1 MKNENVFTYN
11 NVQDSIPKA
20 TAGSGSISSR
30 NNNLIIGV
38 GTSFL
43 AEANV
48 DDYIYIKA
56 QNDFRKIQQIMS
68 DTELII
74 ETAFDIA
81 LVAASYH
88 ITPAS
93 RYRMVSWLVKGA
105 GTAIVDGVN
114 FVQND
119 GNTFEKHEKSKE
131 ASGDYVPP
139 IDMDAATNATNVLV
153 TVIH

>member
-1 MKNENVFTYN
+1 MKNRNVFTYN

-20 TAGSGSISSR
+20 TAGSGTISSA

-38 GTSFL
+38 GTAFL
-43 AEANV
+43 TEATIG
-48 DDYIYIKA
+48 DYIYIKA
-56 QNDFRKIQQIMS
+56 QNDFRKIEQIMS

-74 ETAFDIA
+74 ETAFGVA
-81 LVAASYH
+81 LAAGAYH

-105 GTAIVDGVN
+105 GTAIIDGEN

-119 GNTFEKHEKSKE
+119 GNTFEKQQKSKE

-139 IDMDAATNATNVLV
+139 IDVDALTNATNVLV
-153 TVIH
+153 TVMN